1 MACYTSDV
9 VAWNSSTASLTS
21 RRYGRS
27 LNARTMKTIQIP
39 SPTSGDLASTA
50 VAAGRGQCGA
60 AAAAAARDSFDS
72 AASVK
77 AAKAAKA
84 PNARPAADA

>member
-1 MACYTSDV
+1 MACYTSYV

-50 VAAGRGQCGA
+50 VAAGRGRCGA

-72 AASVK
+72 AAS
-77 AAKAAKA
+77 AKAAKA